1 MNFLYTL
8 YRILYYLLEIY
19 SFVIVIDALM
29 SWVPSIR
36 NSSLGQFIDRM
47 VEPYVR
53 LFRQGPLLKLMYAP
67 GIDISPV
74 IALFLIYFVQ
84 SYALGWLFNILARI
98 FA

>member
-36 NSSLGQFIDRM
+36 DSSLGQFIDRM

-53 LFRQGPLLKLMYAP
+53 LFRQGPLLKLLYAT

>member
-53 LFRQGPLLKLMYAP
+53 LFRQGPLLKLMYAT

-84 SYALGWLFNILARI
+84 SYALGWLYNILARI

>member
-36 NSSLGQFIDRM
+36 DSSLGQFIDRM

-53 LFRQGPLLKLMYAP
+53 LFSQGPLLKLMYAT

>member
-36 NSSLGQFIDRM
+36 DSSLGKFIDRM

-53 LFRQGPLLKLMYAP
+53 LFRQGPLLKLMYAT

>member
-29 SWVPSIR
+29 SWVPPIR
-36 NSSLGQFIDRM
+36 DSSLGQFIDRM

-53 LFRQGPLLKLMYAP
+53 LFRQGPLLKLMYAT

>member
-1 MNFLYTL
+1 M
-8 YRILYYLLEIY
+8 
-19 SFVIVIDALM
+19 IVIDALM

-36 NSSLGQFIDRM
+36 DSSLGQFIDRM

-53 LFRQGPLLKLMYAP
+53 LFRQGPLLKLMYAT

>member
-8 YRILYYLLEIY
+8 YRILYYLLKIY

-53 LFRQGPLLKLMYAP
+53 LFRQGPLLKLMYAT

>member
-36 NSSLGQFIDRM
+36 DSSLGQFIDRV

-53 LFRQGPLLKLMYAP
+53 LFRQGPLLKLMYAT

>member
-36 NSSLGQFIDRM
+36 DSSLGQFIDRM

-53 LFRQGPLLKLMYAP
+53 LFRQGPLLKLMYAT
-67 GIDISPV
+67 GMDISPV

>member
-53 LFRQGPLLKLMYAP
+53 LF
-67 GIDISPV
+67 
-74 IALFLIYFVQ
+74 
-84 SYALGWLFNILARI
+84 
-98 FA
+98 

>member
-53 LFRQGPLLKLMYAP
+53 LFRQGPLLKLMYAT

-84 SYALGWLFNILARI
+84 SYALG
-98 FA
+98 

>member
-8 YRILYYLLEIY
+8 HRILYYLLEIY

-36 NSSLGQFIDRM
+36 DSSLGQFIDRM

-53 LFRQGPLLKLMYAP
+53 LFRQGPLLKLMYAT

>member
-36 NSSLGQFIDRM
+36 DSSLGQFIDRM

-53 LFRQGPLLKLMYAP
+53 LFRQGPLLKLMYAT

-84 SYALGWLFNILARI
+84 SYALGWLFNILARV

>member
-36 NSSLGQFIDRM
+36 DSSLGQFIDRM

-53 LFRQGPLLKLMYAP
+53 LFRQGPLLKLMYAT

>member
-53 LFRQGPLLKLMYAP
+53 LFRQGPLLKLMYAT

>member
-29 SWVPSIR
+29 PWVPSIR
-36 NSSLGQFIDRM
+36 DSSLGQFIDRM

-53 LFRQGPLLKLMYAP
+53 LFRQGLLLKLMYAT

>member
-19 SFVIVIDALM
+19 SFVIAIDALM

-36 NSSLGQFIDRM
+36 DSSLGQFIDRM

-53 LFRQGPLLKLMYAP
+53 LFRQGPLLKLMYAT